1 MSETQCDYI
10 TSEKFGEDMSFSVPV
25 NLTNKRNFNQI
36 SKDSTDEPVAK
47 VAKIDA
53 TCVGETSMKRKL
65 SEYKVEEEPV
75 AKVDATCV
83 GETSMKRKLSEY
95 KVVEEPVAKVAK
107 IDATYI
113 DGTSMKCLKRKL
125 AECVESYKMVEE
137 PVAKIVK
144 VDTFSTSLPRVGETS
159 MNCLKRKLTEY
170 GNSNHFRTVKEW
182 YVITGLCGFKN
193 ETTLQIVMSRLVED
207 TFLERV
213 NNKLR
218 VKMI

>member
-10 TSEKFGEDMSFSVPV
+10 ISEKFGDSVPV
-25 NLTNKRNFNQI
+25 NRNLTNKRNFNQI

-65 SEYKVEEEPV
+65 
-75 AKVDATCV
+75 T
-83 GETSMKRKLSEY
+83 EY

-182 YVITGLCGFKN
+182 YVIIGLCGFKN

-218 VKMI
+218 VK

>member
-1 MSETQCDYI
+1 MSFTQCDNCI
-10 TSEKFGEDMSFSVPV
+10 TSKKFGKEMSFDDSLPV
-25 NLTNKRNFNQI
+25 NRNLTNKRYFNHV
-36 SKDSTDEPVAK
+36 SKDGSDESYKMAEEPVAK
-47 VAKIDA
+47 VAKVDTLVAKIDA

-65 SEYKVEEEPV
+65 
-75 AKVDATCV
+75 T
-83 GETSMKRKLSEY
+83 EY

-107 IDATYI
+107 IDATCV

-125 AECVESYKMVEE
+125 TECVESYKMVEE

-144 VDTFSTSLPRVGETS
+144 IDTFNTSLPRVGETS

-182 YVITGLCGFKN
+182 YIITGLCGFKN